1 MSVRENLEHVREQL
15 AAACTRVGRKPEE
28 VRLVAIAKTKPAE
41 MVREAFAAGQK
52 MIGESYV
59 QEFVDKAE
67 AIKEPVEWHFVG
79 ALQTNKVKYLAG
91 KVALIHSVDR
101 FHLAEEI
108 NRQWGKIGKAA
119 DILIQLNLGHEIS
132 KSGTSEEEL
141 EMLVRDIVRLPHV
154 RIKGLMTLP
163 PYFDNTEDVR
173 PFFRHLRELARYI
186 DELEIPGVGM
196 RELSMGMTHDFE
208 IAIEEGATLIRVGTA
223 IFGTRLPKR

>member
-1 MSVRENLEHVREQL
+1 VSVRENLEHVREQL
-15 AAACTRVGRKPEE
+15 AAACARAGRRPGE
-28 VRLVAIAKTKPAE
+28 VQLVAIAKTKPVE
-41 MVREAFAAGQK
+41 VVREAFAAGQK
-52 MIGESYV
+52 IIGESYV
-59 QEFVDKAE
+59 QEFVDKVA
-67 AIKEPVEWHFVG
+67 AIEEPVEWHFVG

-108 NRQWGKIGKAA
+108 DRQWGKIGETA
-119 DILIQLNLGHEIS
+119 DILIQLNLGHEVT

-141 EMLVRDIVRLPHV
+141 EVLVREIVQLPHV

-163 PYFDNTEDVR
+163 PYCDDPEEVR
-173 PFFRHLRELARYI
+173 PFFRHLREMARHIDGLGLA
-186 DELEIPGVGM
+186 GVEM

-223 IFGTRLPKR
+223 IFGARQPKR